1 MKTLFNPIKGLF
13 GKKSDESPEADQ
25 DESSACVTPCSDD
38 APEMDDTALAKQHY
52 GLFHAVND
60 VIEKLEK
67 LEGAKKKISE
77 DRYQSLFDQYNT
89 LLTKKSPLLQ
99 ELIEE
104 IDQRIIGYVGQK
116 KEAAYRFSQL
126 KKGSA
131 QEEKLLKDGLISKED
146 YIKKIKSMRPKEKS
160 CAEAYKILKKKIEF
174 LKEVKE
180 NRYVPSPESDG
191 HGGADEVDSD
201 GEKKSSTLQ
210 ESRSQ
215 ALKDETLYGKEVVL
229 PFPSGV
235 TLDVKISDI
244 AIPVTSHFVGADALE
259 YIQIAPPSP
268 YNTIKGKLT
277 TGNLLAFQSIFKGR
291 RYRFSSQIIEHLTKP
306 IRAVILSYPDK
317 LEVKD
322 LRASDRVSC
331 RIPATI
337 FYKGKAKEAI
347 LIDISPV
354 GCGVDVHY
362 EPQEKNYIVRRNE
375 SIKLE
380 CSFPGDPEHYP
391 MNGIVKNVKKKQLR
405 LIYGIQLV
413 DLTEDAQNVIARYIS
428 LAKA

>member
-25 DESSACVTPCSDD
+25 DESSACVSECGNDP
-38 APEMDDTALAKQHY
+38 PEMDDTALAKQHY
-52 GLFHAVND
+52 SILNAVND

-67 LEGAKKKISE
+67 LEGAKENITE
-77 DRYQSLFDQYNT
+77 DRYQSLFDQYNNV
-89 LLTKKSPLLQ
+89 LTKKSPILQ
-99 ELIEE
+99 EITEE
-104 IDQRIIGYVGQK
+104 IDRRITGYVDQK

-146 YIKKIKSMRPKEKS
+146 YIAKIKSIRPKEKS
-160 CAEAYKILKKKIEF
+160 CAENYKVLKKKIEF

-180 NRYVPSPESDG
+180 NRYIPEPESDG
-191 HGGADEVDSD
+191 NGGFDGVDSD
-201 GEKKSSTLQ
+201 GEKKSGTLP
-210 ESRSQ
+210 ERRAQ
-215 ALKDETLYGKEVVL
+215 APKDETLYGKEVVF

-244 AIPVTSHFVGADALE
+244 AIPVTSHFVGADPQE
-259 YIQIAPPSP
+259 YIQISPPSP

-277 TGNLLAFQSIFKGR
+277 TGNLLAFQTIFKGR
-291 RYRFSSQIIEHLTKP
+291 RYRFSSEIIEHLTKP

-322 LRASDRVSC
+322 LRSSDRVSC

-337 FYKGKAKEAI
+337 FYKGKAKEGI
-347 LIDISPV
+347 MVDISPV

-362 EPQEKNYIVRRNE
+362 EPQEKNYIVRGNE
-375 SIKLE
+375 RIKLE
-380 CSFPGDPEHYP
+380 CSFPGDSEHYP
-391 MNGIVKNVKKKQLR
+391 MNGVVKNVKKKQLY
-405 LIYGIQLV
+405 LTYGIQLV
-413 DLTEDAQNVIARYIS
+413 DLTEDVQNVIARYIS
-428 LAKA
+428 LAKT